1 MLGVDDIFYAKNSL
15 VFGGPAKGG
24 PLVSSSGRPMRNQ
37 KSNRSRVLFSFFF
50 CVLAVSNVQ
59 AQSLP
64 PACQQYFWT
73 IDVCGADLVRLTE
86 LREPGSVGELK
97 KSLDMRPSIA
107 ILKKGINEG
116 HAQKVAEYCA
126 TSDARDRFMA
136 TINNIVGP
144 LTMLGGMSRRCYDA
158 VGAIR

>member
-1 MLGVDDIFYAKNSL
+1 MK
-15 VFGGPAKGG
+15 
-24 PLVSSSGRPMRNQ
+24 NQ
-37 KSNRSRVLFSFFF
+37 KSNRNRVLFSFFF
-50 CVLAVSNVQ
+50 CVLAVSHAQ

-64 PACQQYFWT
+64 PACQQYFRT
-73 IDVCGADLVRLTE
+73 IDICGADLVRLTE

-97 KSLDMRPSIA
+97 KSLDMKPSIA
-107 ILKKGINEG
+107 ILKKGVSEG

-144 LTMLGGMSRRCYDA
+144 LSMLGGMSQRCYDA
-158 VGAIR
+158 VAAIR